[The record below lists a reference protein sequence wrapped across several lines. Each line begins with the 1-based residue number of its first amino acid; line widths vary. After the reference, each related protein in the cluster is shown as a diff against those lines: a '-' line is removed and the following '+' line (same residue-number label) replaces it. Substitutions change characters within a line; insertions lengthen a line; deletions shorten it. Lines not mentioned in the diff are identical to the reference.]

1 MTLLIQGALQRDP
14 DLPDLPSAL
23 DFVKSDADRKVMELF
38 FTQKTI
44 ARPVIAPPGVP
55 GERLDALRTAFA
67 ALAGDAPFLAD
78 AERSNLEVAPIAGE
92 AVDKVVALI
101 TTTPADVADRFAKV
115 IASPGQSR

>member
-1 MTLLIQGALQRDP
+1 M
-14 DLPDLPSAL
+14 
-23 DFVKSDADRKVMELF
+23 F

-101 TTTPADVADRFAKV
+101 TATPADVADRFAKV

>member
-1 MTLLIQGALQRDP
+1 
-14 DLPDLPSAL
+14 
-23 DFVKSDADRKVMELF
+23 VKSDADRKVMELF

-55 GERLDALRTAFA
+55 AERLDALRAAFA

-78 AERSNLEVAPIAGE
+78 AERSNLEVAPMAGE
-92 AVDKVVALI
+92 AVDKVVTLI
-101 TTTPADVADRFAKV
+101 TATPADVADRFAKV